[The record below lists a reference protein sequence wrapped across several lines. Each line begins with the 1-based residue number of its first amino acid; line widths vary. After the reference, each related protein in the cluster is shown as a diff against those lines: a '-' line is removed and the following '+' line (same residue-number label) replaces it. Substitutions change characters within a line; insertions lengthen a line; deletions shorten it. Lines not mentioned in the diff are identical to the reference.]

1 MRVMG
6 DNGTVLCITD
16 KGHDPYWNLA
26 AEEYLLKE
34 FSEPVFRLWRN
45 SESVIIGQNQNAFAE
60 INREWVSARNI
71 PVVRRLTGGG
81 AVFHDL
87 GNINFSFIERRVP
100 GEDASAMFR
109 RFTRPVIDTLQYL
122 GIDARLEGR
131 NDLTI
136 GGRKFSGNA
145 MAIHKDRVLCHGCI
159 LFSASIGNLS
169 EALNSRPEKFIGKAV
184 SSNRSRVTNISE
196 HLHDPLTPE
205 QFISMLKEQALSG
218 KNGISGQHAGYY
230 SYTAKDTAAINRLVE
245 EKYILDSWN
254 YGKSPKY
261 SISRARKFPSGLV
274 EIYAEISDG
283 KISGIKIMG
292 DYFFES
298 PTVELETAL
307 TGCPYDNEAVL
318 SVLKRAGL
326 EKYIAGVSPEDLAG
340 MMF

>member
-6 DNGTVLCITD
+6 NNGTVLCITD

-87 GNINFSFIERRVP
+87 GNINFSFIERRVA

-109 RFTRPVIDTLQYL
+109 RFTRPVIDTLQSL

-145 MAIHKDRVLCHGCI
+145 MAIHKDRGLCHGCI

-169 EALNSRPEKFIGKAV
+169 EALNSRPEKVIGKAV

-196 HLHDPLTPE
+196 HLHVQLTPE

-261 SISRARKFPSGLV
+261 SISRVRKFPSGLV
-274 EIYAEISDG
+274 EIYAEISGG
-283 KISGIKIMG
+283 KISGIRLMG
-292 DYFFES
+292 DYFLKS
-298 PTVELETAL
+298 LTVDLETAF

-318 SVLKRAGL
+318 AVLKRAGL
-326 EKYIAGVSPEDLAG
+326 AKYIAGVSPEDLAG

>member
-6 DNGTVLCITD
+6 NNGTVLCITD

-60 INREWVSARNI
+60 INREWVSTRNI

-109 RFTRPVIDTLQYL
+109 RFTRPVIDTLQSL

-196 HLHDPLTPE
+196 HLHVQLTPE

-218 KNGISGQHAGYY
+218 KNGISGQHAVYY

-283 KISGIKIMG
+283 KISGIRIMG

>member
-87 GNINFSFIERRVP
+87 GNINFSFIERRVA

-109 RFTRPVIDTLQYL
+109 RFTRPVIDTLQSL

-159 LFSASIGNLS
+159 LFSASIGNLA

-196 HLHDPLTPE
+196 HLQNPLTPE
-205 QFISMLKEQALSG
+205 QFISLLKEQALSG
-218 KNGISGQHAGYY
+218 ENGISGQNIEYY
-230 SYTAKDTAAINRLVE
+230 SYTKKDTTAIDRLAE
-245 EKYILDSWN
+245 EKYRLDSWN

-283 KISGIKIMG
+283 KISGIRIMG

-318 SVLKRAGL
+318 SVLKRTGL